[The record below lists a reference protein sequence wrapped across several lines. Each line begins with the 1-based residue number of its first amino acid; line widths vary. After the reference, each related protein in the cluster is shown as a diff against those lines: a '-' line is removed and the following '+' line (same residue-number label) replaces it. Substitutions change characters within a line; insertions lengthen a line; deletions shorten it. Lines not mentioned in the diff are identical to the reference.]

1 MESGDRGMSAPAILD
16 VKGLRL
22 CRGPREVLH
31 SITLQARRGEL
42 VALMGLS
49 GEGKTTILRAIAA
62 LEPFDGGSIVVGR
75 TELTPCRR
83 HPGATLRALRD
94 QVGMVFQ
101 HHCLFE
107 HLSAVENVWLAP
119 VYVRGHSPEE
129 AKSRARILLEE
140 LGVAHRA
147 DALPREISGGE
158 AQRVA
163 IARALAMDPPLLLM
177 DEPTASLDPARRQDL
192 GETLGALT
200 AAGRTL
206 VITSHD
212 DDFVRDF
219 ATRVIVLS
227 GGEVVEEGPP
237 NRVIAQPQH
246 PATERLLMTERAR
259 RRPAV

>member
-1 MESGDRGMSAPAILD
+1 MNVPVILD

-22 CRGPREVLH
+22 RRGAREVLR

-62 LEPFDGGSIVVGR
+62 LEPFEGGSIAVGQ
-75 TELTPCRR
+75 TELTPCPR

-107 HLSAVENVWLAP
+107 HLSAAENVWLAP
-119 VYVRGHSPEE
+119 VHVRGMSAEE

-147 DALPREISGGE
+147 AALPREISGGE

-177 DEPTASLDPARRQDL
+177 DEPTASLDPVRRQDL

-200 AAGRTL
+200 ASGRTL
-206 VITSHD
+206 LITSHD

-219 ATRVIVLS
+219 ATKVIVLS

-237 NRVIAQPQH
+237 HLVISHPQH
-246 PATERLLMTERAR
+246 PATEQLLMTERAR